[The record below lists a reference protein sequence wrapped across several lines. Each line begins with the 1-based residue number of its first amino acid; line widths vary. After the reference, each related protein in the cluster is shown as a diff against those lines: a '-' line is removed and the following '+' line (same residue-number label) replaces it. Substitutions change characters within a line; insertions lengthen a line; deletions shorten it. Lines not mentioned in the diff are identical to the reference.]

1 MRNALQRARLV
12 PIVVSLTLVASTT
25 LVLWQVE
32 VRLRQEHLI
41 YIYFLPTA
49 LIAIR
54 YGSMAAMGVTIA
66 SSLAASYFLYR
77 PLYSFAIDNVLDVF
91 ELVLFC
97 LLALLASQVV
107 SGFANDHHV
116 ERRRT
121 R

>member
-1 MRNALQRARLV
+1 M
-12 PIVVSLTLVASTT
+12 PIVVSLTLVAVTT

-32 VRLRQEHLI
+32 VRLKQEHLI

-54 YGSMAAMGVTIA
+54 YGSMAAMAVTIV
-66 SSLAASYFLYR
+66 SSLAAAYLLYR
-77 PLYSFAIDNVLDVF
+77 PLYSFAIENILDLL

-107 SGFANDHHV
+107 SGFANDQQV
-116 ERRRT
+116 ERRRS